1 MDRTWIHGRQ
11 FTPAYME
18 GVKQFME
25 FVGQRFDEHVDIPC
39 PCCRCLNHTS
49 LPQQEMHD
57 HIHIFGM
64 SSTYTRWIYHGE
76 LVDTEDV
83 EYLEQVHETN
93 HNEGTDVGGYEPED
107 DNGVPELI
115 GELYTAAEEDG
126 QPPRFARI
134 LEDAKQALCPGSNHS
149 RFSFLVRLLHIKSYY
164 RINNTAFTELLK
176 LLSSAFPQCQLPKS
190 YDEAKKYLRELGL
203 GYVSIHVCKNNCVL
217 FLKEYANMDLCPICG
232 ESRWEDGVG
241 DRKVPRKVLR
251 HFPLIPR
258 LKRIFASK
266 RTAEDTQWHKIK
278 RKPVDNEM
286 SHAADGEAWK
296 DFDRKYRTFAEDAR
310 NMRLA
315 IATDGFN
322 PFGKVSNSY
331 SMWPVLVMPLN
342 LPPWE
347 SVDPSN
353 CIMSLL
359 IPGPTSPGKDF
370 DLFLEPLIEE
380 LLELWIGVSTYDA
393 FSARKFNLRAAVLWC
408 IHDYPALST
417 LSGRTTKGYYACIH
431 CDKNPLSR
439 ALRNKI
445 GYFGHRRFLPR
456 THAWRRSH
464 AFDGH
469 HENQVEPGKFST
481 DEVLEQL
488 EKVKDV
494 RPGKHDTS
502 KKRKRGENEGPLI
515 YSRKVSLW
523 KLPYWKDLLLPHNL
537 DVMHFEKNICDNILG
552 TLLKIE
558 GKTKDTVNSRIDL
571 HDMNKRHNL
580 HLQQDGNSVRIPQ
593 ARYVLKKEQR
603 IDPGCSFCQYFE
615 CVMQLPVFHV
625 SNFIANVQSLLQSS
639 MKAIME
645 EPVPDGETPR
655 TSAEVVSKVL
665 SRDNSNTTFLKNA
678 GLQMSSKKSVTPTE
692 AALQEE
698 LAAEKQSLAILHAE
712 VVELKEQANLA
723 NEALAKTQKEL
734 AEFKQQQEE
743 NNLLLR
749 RILSLS
755 QGNLNLS

>member
-164 RINNTAFTELLK
+164 RISNTAFTELLK

-217 FLKEYANMDLCPICG
+217 FRKEYANMDLCPICG

-322 PFGKVSNSY
+322 PFGKVSNSRIACG
-331 SMWPVLVMPLN
+331 L
-342 LPPWE
+342 
-347 SVDPSN
+347 
-353 CIMSLL
+353 SLL
-359 IPGPTSPGKDF
+359 C
-370 DLFLEPLIEE
+370 L
-380 LLELWIGVSTYDA
+380 
-393 FSARKFNLRAAVLWC
+393 
-408 IHDYPALST
+408 
-417 LSGRTTKGYYACIH
+417 
-431 CDKNPLSR
+431 
-439 ALRNKI
+439 
-445 GYFGHRRFLPR
+445 
-456 THAWRRSH
+456 
-464 AFDGH
+464 
-469 HENQVEPGKFST
+469 
-481 DEVLEQL
+481 
-488 EKVKDV
+488 
-494 RPGKHDTS
+494 
-502 KKRKRGENEGPLI
+502 
-515 YSRKVSLW
+515 
-523 KLPYWKDLLLPHNL
+523 
-537 DVMHFEKNICDNILG
+537 
-552 TLLKIE
+552 
-558 GKTKDTVNSRIDL
+558 
-571 HDMNKRHNL
+571 
-580 HLQQDGNSVRIPQ
+580 
-593 ARYVLKKEQR
+593 
-603 IDPGCSFCQYFE
+603 
-615 CVMQLPVFHV
+615 
-625 SNFIANVQSLLQSS
+625 
-639 MKAIME
+639 
-645 EPVPDGETPR
+645 
-655 TSAEVVSKVL
+655 
-665 SRDNSNTTFLKNA
+665 
-678 GLQMSSKKSVTPTE
+678 
-692 AALQEE
+692 
-698 LAAEKQSLAILHAE
+698 
-712 VVELKEQANLA
+712 
-723 NEALAKTQKEL
+723 
-734 AEFKQQQEE
+734 
-743 NNLLLR
+743 
-749 RILSLS
+749 
-755 QGNLNLS
+755 